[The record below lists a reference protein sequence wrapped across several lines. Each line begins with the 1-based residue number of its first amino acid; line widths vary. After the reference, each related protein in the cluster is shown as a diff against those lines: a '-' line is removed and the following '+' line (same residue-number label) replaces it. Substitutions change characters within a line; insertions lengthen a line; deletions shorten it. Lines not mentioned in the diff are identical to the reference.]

1 MESNTTLSENLKS
14 TFSGLEKAIQ
24 RFSEESFNEKPLGS
38 NWSPAMVTQHLVL
51 AGMGIDQVLLGNT
64 KPTESN
70 ADSKVAQ
77 LKAIFLDFGSK
88 FTSPEFIEPA
98 DQKYQLK
105 EQLQKLNDIEKPII
119 SILPELDLS
128 LTCTDFEMPFL
139 GYLTRLELISFVNFH
154 TQRHTH
160 QLNEMAN
167 QNLS

>member
-1 MESNTTLSENLKS
+1 MESKATVVETLSD
-14 TFSGLEKAIQ
+14 TFSELEKAIL
-24 RFSEESFNEKPLGS
+24 RFKNGTFNGKSVYG

-51 AGMGIDQVLLGNT
+51 AGTGIDQVLLGNT
-64 KPTESN
+64 KPTEGK
-70 ADSKVAQ
+70 ADGKVAQ
-77 LKAIFLDFGSK
+77 IKGIFLDFGSK

-98 DQKYQLK
+98 DQKYVLE
-105 EQLQKLNDIEKPII
+105 EQLEQLNSIGKSIANII
-119 SILPELDLS
+119 PELDLS

-139 GYLTRLELISFVNFH
+139 GYLTRLELISFIVFH